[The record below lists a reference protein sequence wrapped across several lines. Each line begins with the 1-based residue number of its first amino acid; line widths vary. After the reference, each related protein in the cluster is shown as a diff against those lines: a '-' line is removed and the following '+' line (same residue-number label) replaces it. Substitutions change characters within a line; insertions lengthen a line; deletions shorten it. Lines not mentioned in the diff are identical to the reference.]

1 QSGSTVCAAYES
13 GTFEELAKMPRVP
26 DCEAV
31 YEVADQWRDRCLRS
45 DGSLLWPTD
54 IIWNR
59 EITGAVISILQ
70 AERASSESDDF
81 FIRTTARLSGHGAE
95 PLKLLADAT
104 VVWSLPLSIYAPERK
119 LGWLQTILEAGH
131 LEPLPLKDLVSA
143 AFRCRVNA
151 R

>member
-1 QSGSTVCAAYES
+1 
-13 GTFEELAKMPRVP
+13 MPRVP

-59 EITGAVISILQ
+59 EITEAVISILQ

-119 LGWLQTILEAGH
+119 LGWF
-131 LEPLPLKDLVSA
+131 PLPFDVGSTQVKEFDRDTLIA
-143 AFRCRVNA
+143 EAIRCARCCGLRNA
-151 R
+151 